1 MRLQVFLSH
10 NAGVSRRKAFDLV
23 KAGAVKV
30 NGRVV
35 TEPGLPVEP
44 DKDAVALNGKRV
56 FSRSFDYLLLNKP
69 KGYTTTRSDRYAVKT
84 VFDLIPGQF
93 HHLVPA
99 GRLDRDTEG
108 LLLFTNDGDVTFALT
123 HPRGLVD
130 KIYFF
135 RVTGAVDDKAR
146 RSLERG
152 IVIDSQRTAPA
163 KVKNLKV
170 RRQISEGYITVHEG
184 RKRQIR
190 LMFGKLGL
198 RVDYLQ
204 RVAQGPLALG
214 TLKPGAWRL
223 LNKTEKEQLSG
234 LVEGQRPGGA
244 RGGPPE
250 EENEPG
256 PGARR
261 GKRRNR

>member
-44 DKDAVALNGKRV
+44 EKDAVALEGKRV
-56 FSRSFDYLLLNKP
+56 FFRSFDYLLLNKP
-69 KGYTTTRSDRYAVKT
+69 KGYTTTRTDRYAVKT
-84 VFDLIPGQF
+84 VFDLIPRPF

-108 LLLFTNDGDVTFALT
+108 LLLFTNDGDVTLALT

-135 RVTGAVDDKAR
+135 RVVGAVDEKAR

-152 IVIDSQRTAPA
+152 IVIDGRRTAPA

-223 LNKTEKEQLSG
+223 LNKIEKEQLSALTG
-234 LVEGQRPGGA
+234 GQRTRGA
-244 RGGPPE
+244 SSEDGEAPAGPAAGRTRKTRG
-250 EENEPG
+250 
-256 PGARR
+256 
-261 GKRRNR
+261 